1 MAGELILEL
10 IDLSFITKPCS
21 KLVPSWMRKRK
32 IMFDDSHS
40 SNIVGVGVVLIKF
53 TFEKEVT
60 LNYMLHE

>member
-1 MAGELILEL
+1 
-10 IDLSFITKPCS
+10 
-21 KLVPSWMRKRK
+21 
-32 IMFDDSHS
+32 MFDDSHS